1 MPLPT
6 MCSPVANS
14 QQVAKINT
22 NCITK
27 IALWEYK
34 GIQEDI
40 HSFCEKNYL
49 TTPMIYN
56 ESN

>member
-1 MPLPT
+1 MIISGEIQNEYKL
-6 MCSPVANS
+6 
-14 QQVAKINT
+14 K
-22 NCITK
+22 TK

-49 TTPMIYN
+49 TTQMLYN
-56 ESN
+56 ESNY